1 MSRYALIAEP
11 DLPRA
16 SECLSLL
23 AELGLDT
30 VLARDGA
37 EARDVLQLRGPP
49 ALLVTELA
57 LPKVDGFA
65 LLTELRSKSPAP
77 STAVLVRTAYDE
89 LRNMAWPHRERLGI
103 HGFLSRHASA
113 STLREAFR
121 GALEG
126 QPAPVPGAVTLAS
139 VARVPVAPPPAP
151 APTASGPL
159 SAPQAELTDVVTAV
173 AEAFGVPAAILTLE
187 HEGQRRSVAHVTL
200 PQHAAGAQRDW
211 SLFHHAVQGPE
222 GLVVPDATKHPL
234 LREDPL
240 VLEGALGS
248 YAGALLVTPS
258 GRKLGTLCILD
269 ARRRAL
275 GPEELGVLLGLARR
289 IAGELET
296 QARTR
301 ATELE
306 AARLRGALEAR
317 ASGAES
323 LEALREALH
332 AVDAA
337 VLLVDGEGRAL
348 VANERLGELLD
359 VPSREL
365 AGLSLEA
372 VRQHL
377 ANLCADPQAALRRLE
392 PSSGPSVTLAM
403 TLELERPRAR
413 VVRWVARPV
422 RLPGGLGQLST
433 FTDVT
438 HETAARAQPAA
449 SRTAGSGR

>member
-1 MSRYALIAEP
+1 MSRYALVAEP

-23 AELGLDT
+23 TELGLDT

-37 EARDVLQLRGPP
+37 EARDVLQHRGPP

-65 LLTELRSKSPAP
+65 LLAELRAKSGAP
-77 STAVLVRTAYDE
+77 PTTVLVRTAYDE
-89 LRNMAWPHRERLGI
+89 LRIMAWPHRDRLGI
-103 HGFLSRHASA
+103 HGFLSRHASTSA
-113 STLREAFR
+113 LREAFR

-126 QPAPVPGAVTLAS
+126 QPVPHPGPATLAS
-139 VARVPVAPPPAP
+139 VARAPTPPAP
-151 APTASGPL
+151 GPTPTPTGPL
-159 SAPQAELTDVVTAV
+159 SAPQTELTDVVTAV
-173 AEAFGVPAAILTLE
+173 AEAFGVPVALLTLE

-200 PQHAAGAQRDW
+200 PRHAADAQRDW
-211 SLFHHAVQGPE
+211 TLFHHAVQGPE
-222 GLVVPDATKHPL
+222 GLVVPDAAKHPL

-240 VLEGALGS
+240 VREGALGS

-258 GRKLGTLCILD
+258 GRRLGTLCILD

-317 ASGAES
+317 ASGTES
-323 LEALREALH
+323 LEYLREALQ
-332 AVDAA
+332 AVDAG

-348 VANERLGELLD
+348 VANARLGELLD
-359 VPSREL
+359 VPTREL
-365 AGLSLEA
+365 AGLSLES
-372 VRQHL
+372 VREHL
-377 ANLCADPQAALRRLE
+377 AGLAADPRAALRRLE
-392 PSSGPSVTLAM
+392 PSSGPSVTLAV

-422 RLPGGLGQLST
+422 RLPGGMGQLST

-438 HETAARAQPAA
+438 HEAAPQAQPTA
-449 SRTAGSGR
+449 SRGAGSGR